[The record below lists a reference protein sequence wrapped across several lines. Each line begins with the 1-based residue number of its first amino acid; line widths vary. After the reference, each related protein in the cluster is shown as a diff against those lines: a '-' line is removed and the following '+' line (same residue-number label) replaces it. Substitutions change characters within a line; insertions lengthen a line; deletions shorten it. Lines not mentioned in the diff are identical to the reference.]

1 MDAATFAAWLASPAR
16 VPVVLVD
23 ATASVA
29 GTDAVVRLSSREFA
43 TLPTDAPANTPYL
56 PRISGGV
63 SVTEQLPLDLTG
75 SGMAWG
81 DIRINNL
88 DGGCDDWLGWVWA
101 NRPVTVLLGDIS
113 WPRSEFWPV
122 FVGLIEDIDSP
133 GRGELAL
140 KLRDSLQRLNTPV
153 TETKLGG
160 TTDNK
165 DRLLPL
171 SFGHLFNIEP
181 LLITPNVHEY
191 QVHQGAVTQIVEV
204 RDQGLPVSFTPNL
217 AAGTFRLNQR
227 PFGQV
232 TADVVAQAQAT
243 ANAPALIKLLA
254 TQYGKASKR
263 FAVSEVDAASFAQM
277 TVLCP
282 QPLGVYLAE
291 RDNVLAVCQRLAA
304 SVGCM
309 LSVSRL
315 GKLRLV
321 RLGAPAAS
329 ARVVGL
335 PDIVLGS
342 DQLGERP
349 AVVAGVKLGYAH
361 NGAAQSSGLAGG
373 LAGGVPEAHKTLFTE
388 EWQLATQSSAA
399 TATLYRLHTEPEQID
414 TLLVRRT
421 DADAEAGRRLALE
434 KTPRHV
440 VKTRGMAQLLDF
452 TVGDSV
458 TVQLSRWG
466 LHTGAAAL
474 VVGAKPDWLERRT
487 DLELLVWAQPV
498 ADVTAA
504 GPGTG
509 YQHDSVRTLQAASPR
524 VVAVTLP
531 GNVTVAGSQVTGALG
546 GGVTINGT
554 QIVGGIN
561 ASALYGTVSTNLLEA
576 NVVKSYTIQTYSLD
590 AGQITSGTISTTRLA
605 ADVVTSNNLTSQM
618 ANIPWLEV
626 NTLVVRN
633 MLYSNKNG
641 FNYINGQDLGAFI
654 IRGVPRSATID
665 GVPATIQF
673 N

>member
-1 MDAATFAAWLASPAR
+1 
-16 VPVVLVD
+16 
-23 ATASVA
+23 
-29 GTDAVVRLSSREFA
+29 VVRLSSREFA
-43 TLPTDAPANTPYL
+43 TLPTDAPANAPYL

-63 SVTEQLPLDLTG
+63 SVTESLPLDLTG

-88 DGGCDDWLGWVWA
+88 DGGCDAWLGWVWA
-101 NRPVTVLLGDIS
+101 NRPVTVLLGDAG

-160 TTDNK
+160 KTDNK

-171 SFGHLFNIEP
+171 SFGHLFNVEP

-232 TADVVAQAQAT
+232 TADVVAQGQAT
-243 ANAPALIKLLA
+243 ANAPALIRLLA
-254 TQYGKASKR
+254 TQYGKASER
-263 FAVSEVDAASFAQM
+263 FAVSEVDSASFARIEA
-277 TVLCP
+277 LCP
-282 QPLGVYLAE
+282 QPVGLYLAE

-321 RLGAPAAS
+321 RLGAPSAS

-361 NGAAQSSGLAGG
+361 NGTTQSSG
-373 LAGGVPEAHKTLFTE
+373 LAGGVPEAHKTLYAE
-388 EWQLATQSSAA
+388 EWQLATQSSAS

-421 DADAEAGRRLALE
+421 DADTEAGRRLALE

-440 VKTRGMAQLLDF
+440 VKVRGVAHLLDL

-458 TVQLSRWG
+458 MVSLPRWG

-487 DLELLVWAQPV
+487 DLEILVWAAPV
-498 ADVTAA
+498 ADVTAS
-504 GPGTG
+504 GPGAG
-509 YQHDSVRTLQAASPR
+509 WQHESVRALQTASSR
-524 VVAVTLP
+524 ILAITLP
-531 GNVTVAGSQVTGALG
+531 PNVSVPGGQVTGTLNPSVSVSTGQLSGAGASWLQG
-546 GGVTINGT
+546 GAVP
-554 QIVGGIN
+554 V
-561 ASALYGTVSTNLLEA
+561 SALV
-576 NVVKSYTIQTYSLD
+576 
-590 AGQITSGTISTTRLA
+590 GQIPTSQLTGTIPTAWLSGAIPTSKLTGTIPASMLEGSYVTT
-605 ADVVTSNNLTSQM
+605 ADALVKGRVYFASFGAENAWLT
-618 ANIPWLEV
+618 V
-626 NTLVVRN
+626 
-633 MLYSNKNG
+633 YG
-641 FNYINGQDLGAFI
+641 
-654 IRGVPRSATID
+654 
-665 GVPATIQF
+665 
-673 N
+673 

>member
-1 MDAATFAAWLASPAR
+1 MDAAGFAAWLAAPGR
-16 VPVVLVD
+16 MPVVLVD
-23 ATASVA
+23 VTASIA
-29 GTDAVVRLSSREFA
+29 GVDTVVRVSSREFVSW
-43 TLPTDAPANTPYL
+43 PTDSPANVPYL
-56 PRISGGV
+56 ARVDGGV
-63 SVTEQLPLDLTG
+63 SVNESLPLDLSG
-75 SGMAWG
+75 SGMSWG
-81 DIRINNL
+81 DIRLNNL
-88 DGGCDDWLGWVWA
+88 DGELDAWLGWVWA
-101 NRPVTVLLGDIS
+101 NRPVTVRLGDMT
-113 WPRSEFWPV
+113 WPLSDFQTV
-122 FVGLIEDIDSP
+122 FVGVVEDLGCP

-191 QVHQGAVTQIVEV
+191 RVHSGAVSSIVEV
-204 RDQGLPVSFTPNL
+204 RDQGLPVSITANA

-232 TADVVAQAQAT
+232 TADVVAQVQAVG
-243 ANAPALIKLLA
+243 NAPALIRLLA
-254 TQYGKASKR
+254 TQYGKASER
-263 FAVSEVDAASFAQM
+263 FSLAEIDAASFAQM
-277 TVLCP
+277 EALCP
-282 QPLGVYLAE
+282 QPVGLYLSD
-291 RDNVLAVCQRLAA
+291 RDNVLSVCQRLAA

-321 RLGAPAAS
+321 RLGAPAGS
-329 ARVVGL
+329 ARTVSL

-342 DQLGERP
+342 DQLSERP
-349 AVVAGVKLGYAH
+349 AVVAGVKLGYAR
-361 NGAAQSSGLAGG
+361 NWSAQSSG
-373 LAGGVPEAHKTLFTE
+373 LAGGVPEAHKTLYAE
-388 EWQLATQSSAA
+388 EWQLATQSDAA
-399 TATLYRLHTEPEQID
+399 TATAYRLHTEPEQVD

-440 VKTRGMAQLLDF
+440 VKVTGVAHLLDL

-458 TVQLSRWG
+458 TVALARWG
-466 LHTGAAAL
+466 LHVGAPGL

-487 DLELLVWAQPV
+487 ELEILVWAAPV
-498 ADVTAA
+498 ADVTAS
-504 GPGTG
+504 GPGAG
-509 YQHDSVRTLQAASPR
+509 WQHDSVRTLQAASPR

-531 GNVTVAGSQVTGALG
+531 GNVTVSGSQVTGALG

-561 ASALYGTVSTNLLEA
+561 ASALYGTVSTGLLES

-605 ADVVTSNNLTSQM
+605 ADVATVNNLTTLIAS
-618 ANIPWLEV
+618 IPWLDV
-626 NTLVVRN
+626 NTLVVHN
-633 MLYSNKNG
+633 QLFSSNNG
-641 FNYINGQDLGAFI
+641 LNYINGQSIDAFI
-654 IRGVPRSATID
+654 RKGTQFPATVD
-665 GVPATIQF
+665 GMPVTIQF
-673 N
+673 S

>member
-1 MDAATFAAWLASPAR
+1 MDAVTFAAWLASPAR

-29 GTDAVVRLSSREFA
+29 GADAVVRLSSREFA
-43 TLPTDAPANTPYL
+43 TLPTDAPANAPYL

-63 SVTEQLPLDLTG
+63 SVTESLPLDLTG

-88 DGGCDDWLGWVWA
+88 DGGCDAWLGWVWA

-113 WPRSEFWPV
+113 WPRSKFWPV

-171 SFGHLFNIEP
+171 SFGHLFNVEP

-191 QVHQGAVTQIVEV
+191 RVHQGAVTQIVEV

-232 TADVVAQAQAT
+232 TADVVAQGQAT
-243 ANAPALIKLLA
+243 ANAPALIRLLA
-254 TQYGKASKR
+254 TQYGKASER
-263 FAVSEVDAASFAQM
+263 FAVSEVDSASFARIEA
-277 TVLCP
+277 LCP
-282 QPLGVYLAE
+282 QPVGLYLAE

-321 RLGAPAAS
+321 RLGAPSAS

-361 NGAAQSSGLAGG
+361 NGTTQSSG
-373 LAGGVPEAHKTLFTE
+373 LAGGVPEAHKTLYAE
-388 EWQLATQSSAA
+388 EWQLATQSSAS

-421 DADAEAGRRLALE
+421 DADTEAGRRLALE

-440 VKTRGMAQLLDF
+440 VKVRGVAHLLDL

-458 TVQLSRWG
+458 MVSLPRWG

-487 DLELLVWAQPV
+487 DLELLVWAAPV

-504 GPGTG
+504 GPGAG

-531 GNVTVAGSQVTGALG
+531 GNVTVSGGQVTGPLG
-546 GGVTINGT
+546 SSVTIGT
-554 QIVGGIN
+554 GQLSGTLNLGQLPSTVVN
-561 ASALYGTVSTNLLEA
+561 AYTFN
-576 NVVKSYTIQTYSLD
+576 SYSVN
-590 AGQITSGTISTTRLA
+590 AAQITAGTISTTRLA
-605 ADVVTSNNLTSQM
+605 ADVVTT
-618 ANIPWLEV
+618 
-626 NTLVVRN
+626 NTLTAKI
-633 MLYSNKNG
+633 SEADAIWTKNLFVWSG
-641 FNYINGQDLGAFI
+641 TTSIPNALINNINGQPIEYL
-654 IRGVPRSATID
+654 IRAVVREWPWSATID